1 MTSAA
6 TSARTTTVKNVTF
19 HGELLQIF
27 FKINYIFSGL
37 TKNKEDGS
45 FQQHSGHLSTKE

>member
-6 TSARTTTVKNVTF
+6 TSARTITVKNITF
-19 HGELLQIF
+19 HGELLQVF

-37 TKNKEDGS
+37 TKNKKDGS
-45 FQQHSGHLSTKE
+45 FQQHSGHLSIKE